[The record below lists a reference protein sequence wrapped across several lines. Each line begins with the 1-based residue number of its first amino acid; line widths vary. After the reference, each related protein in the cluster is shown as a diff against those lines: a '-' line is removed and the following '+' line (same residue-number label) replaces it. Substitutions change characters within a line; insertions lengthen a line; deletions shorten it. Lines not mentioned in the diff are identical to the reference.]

1 MEILLCLDASQGG
14 KGEAGGDV
22 PLVYTDRDSGNPM
35 RRARAPELF
44 TGGLRQGLP
53 RGDGDGG
60 CPDGLQWDW
69 VGVNPNA
76 EPVQGSLERW
86 LH

>member
-1 MEILLCLDASQGG
+1 M
-14 KGEAGGDV
+14 

-44 TGGLRQGLP
+44 TGGYD
-53 RGDGDGG
+53 RGYYGG
-60 CPDGLQWDW
+60 MVMEAARTVFSGMG